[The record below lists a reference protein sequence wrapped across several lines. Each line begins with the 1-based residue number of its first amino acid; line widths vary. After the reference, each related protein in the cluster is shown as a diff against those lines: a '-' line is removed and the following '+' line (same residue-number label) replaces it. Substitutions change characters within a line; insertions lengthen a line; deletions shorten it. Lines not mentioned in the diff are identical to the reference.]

1 MTRTTRAIL
10 ALSTATI
17 TLAACGGGGG
27 GSSTAAGGDDSLTP
41 AQSDRCTE
49 ENVGGTIT
57 MGEYVMLPTFMPG
70 QGQSGVRGGAE
81 SAAIYDRLMRW
92 NPEAEEFEPKLA
104 ESLEP
109 NEDNSVWTLV
119 LPEGVNFSNGDPLTA
134 EDVAFTVEL
143 HKDPATTSMAMT
155 QAMQVERARVVDP
168 HTVEFTL
175 TQPWAGFPSVLAG
188 TVGEVIPK
196 AAFEASDAE
205 EWARN
210 PIGAGAFTLASYTPD
225 QEVVLE
231 PNPDYHGGVVCPS
244 LRFIRIPGSQGTLDA
259 FRTGEIQ
266 AGFLRGSK
274 FISDAQDSGL
284 QGFHT
289 IISAGSVINMNS
301 GAAGYDGILTDER
314 ARRAVAHA
322 LDRDLMDQRLRAG
335 TGQPTSALLA
345 ESSRFYDGHDGP
357 EYDNAAAT
365 ALVEEIKADNPDWNG
380 SLTLLIS
387 DGPENVEA
395 GVVTKALLDAA
406 GFDVSIENAPVS
418 QVTARQ
424 FTGDYEIVIGGLDTS
439 DADPASTFYSALTP
453 GGATNLTGIDDPELV
468 ATVTELMAA
477 TDLQAQKEGFARLQ
491 EVHNRV
497 MPFTVV
503 GNAEEYVLI
512 SEEVRGVQP
521 TISSTML
528 FDGAFIEE

>member
-1 MTRTTRAIL
+1 MSRTTAAIV
-10 ALSTATI
+10 ALTTAAL
-17 TLAACGGGGG
+17 TLSACGSGSG
-27 GSSTAAGGDDSLTP
+27 GSSTAAGGNGDLTP
-41 AQSDRCTE
+41 SGSDRCTE
-49 ENVGGTIT
+49 EHVGGTIT

-92 NPEAEEFEPKLA
+92 NPEEEEFEPKLA

-109 NEDNSVWTLV
+109 DADNTVWTLT
-119 LPEGVNFSNGDPLTA
+119 LPEDVRFSNGDPLTA
-134 EDVAFTVEL
+134 DDVAFTIDL

-155 QAMQVERARVVDP
+155 QARMIEQSRVVDP

-175 TQPWAGFPSVLAG
+175 AQPWAGFPSVLAG
-188 TVGEVIPK
+188 TVGEVIPRD
-196 AAFEASDAE
+196 AFEATDPD

-210 PIGAGAFTLASYTPD
+210 PIGAGAFTLARYTPD

-259 FRTGEIQ
+259 FQTGEIQ
-266 AGFLRGSK
+266 AGFLRGSQ
-274 FISDAQDSGL
+274 FITDAKDHGF

-289 IISAGSVINMNS
+289 IISSGSIINMNS

-314 ARRAVAHA
+314 ARQAVGHA
-322 LDRDLMDQRLRAG
+322 LDRELIDQRLSGG

-345 ESSRFYDGHDGP
+345 ESSRFYDGQQGP
-357 EYDNAAAT
+357 AYDTSAAT
-365 ALVEEIKADNPDWNG
+365 ALVEELKAENPDWDG
-380 SLTLLIS
+380 SLTLLIT

-406 GFDVSIENAPVS
+406 GFDVTIENSPIS

-439 DADPASTFYSALTP
+439 EADPASTFYSAMIP

-468 ATVTELMAA
+468 AAA
-477 TDLQAQKEGFARLQ
+477 TEAMSATDPDAQKKAFTHLQ

-497 MPFTVV
+497 LPFTVV
-503 GNAEEYVLI
+503 GNSEEYVLI
-512 SEEVRGVQP
+512 SDEVKGVQP
-521 TISSTML
+521 TITSTML
-528 FDGAFIEE
+528 FDGAYVEE